1 MQSGETVESVHF
13 VTVGSFLGGL
23 VAGIVCALL
32 VVGIVFGIAKLRK
45 GKKGA
50 TSTEDGKKE

>member
-1 MQSGETVESVHF
+1 MQSVETVESIHV

-32 VVGIVFGIAKLRK
+32 VVGIVFGVARLRK
-45 GKKGA
+45 EKKSA
-50 TSTEDGKKE
+50 KSTEERKIK

>member
-1 MQSGETVESVHF
+1 MQSTETVGSIHV

-32 VVGIVFGIAKLRK
+32 VVGIVLGVAKLRK
-45 GKKGA
+45 EKKGA
-50 TSTEDGKKE
+50 KSTEERKIK